1 MNVSRVEMPQ
11 GTIHQLRDKFR
22 HRHVLQSLLK
32 FLGRH
37 HIDILPY
44 YVTYESLKPEAEP
57 SVDPDLGPV
66 TTCLLSPAEIEEVYA
81 HPDSEV
87 WANEKETLLD
97 EHCLCIGLKLK
108 GNIAAYM
115 WCNLNR
121 CHSRL
126 NAFPL
131 KEDEA
136 YLCSADTLKAY
147 RGRNL
152 APLLRYELYR
162 YLNRMG
168 RTNFYSI
175 TEYFNI
181 PAQKF
186 KKKLG
191 ARPLRLNVHI
201 RLGSKYER
209 DITLKRFRV

>member
-1 MNVSRVEMPQ
+1 MPQ

-115 WCNLNR
+115 
-121 CHSRL
+121 
-126 NAFPL
+126 
-131 KEDEA
+131 
-136 YLCSADTLKAY
+136 
-147 RGRNL
+147 
-152 APLLRYELYR
+152 
-162 YLNRMG
+162 
-168 RTNFYSI
+168 
-175 TEYFNI
+175 
-181 PAQKF
+181 
-186 KKKLG
+186 
-191 ARPLRLNVHI
+191 
-201 RLGSKYER
+201 
-209 DITLKRFRV
+209 